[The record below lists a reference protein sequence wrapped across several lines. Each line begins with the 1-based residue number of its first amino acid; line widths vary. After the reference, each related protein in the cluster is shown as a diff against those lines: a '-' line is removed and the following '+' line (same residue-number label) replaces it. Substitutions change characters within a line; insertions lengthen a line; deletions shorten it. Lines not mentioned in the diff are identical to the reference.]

1 MEMYLLPQRL
11 IQLRKAKGLSQY
23 QLADALGYSR
33 GQVANYEQGS
43 RRPDPEV
50 LRKLADY
57 FDVSVDYLIGRTN
70 DPRPTE
76 KLKDPLPPDIRKIA
90 RAGEKMT
97 PEQRE
102 RWLKVAK
109 AIFPEA
115 FDDQD
120 K

>member
-11 IQLRKAKGLSQY
+11 AKLRKEKGLSQY
-23 QLADALGYSR
+23 ELADALGYSR

-43 RRPDPEV
+43 RRPDPQV
-50 LRKLADY
+50 LHELADY
-57 FDVSVDYLIGRTN
+57 FGVSVDYLLGRAD
-70 DPRPTE
+70 DPRPIE

-102 RWLKVAK
+102 RWLQVAK

-115 FDDQD
+115 FDDED